1 MSEHFGSL
9 GLVPRRSHR
18 SAQCP
23 LPDLPHGLLGR
34 RHCRAFWTKV
44 RTKVPKELIRQRVNI
59 VLYRPGALIKDQSH
73 EAETIPLQQ
82 IWRQSFILTHLYLPK
97 VLQILVA
104 KTVIKVLDN
113 KFMTTDKDS
122 ISSSNDCQVPISSP
136 NAMYVL
142 VHPTIQPFISSI
154 SYQNR
159 IERRTHSTNAIPPCI
174 YYSTTLQLRKYQRLL
189 RLFPESSKQH
199 PPIVYISL

>member
-1 MSEHFGSL
+1 MSEHFGSP

-82 IWRQSFILTHLYLPK
+82 I
-97 VLQILVA
+97 
-104 KTVIKVLDN
+104 
-113 KFMTTDKDS
+113 
-122 ISSSNDCQVPISSP
+122 
-136 NAMYVL
+136 
-142 VHPTIQPFISSI
+142 
-154 SYQNR
+154 
-159 IERRTHSTNAIPPCI
+159 
-174 YYSTTLQLRKYQRLL
+174 
-189 RLFPESSKQH
+189 
-199 PPIVYISL
+199 